1 MSEGQDRI
9 PISKVQRAAKFLKTG
24 AKVGRNYVKHYS
36 QKIVDSDLGRDELD
50 RQNAEDIMDSLSEL
64 KGSALKVAQMLSMD
78 KNILPEQ
85 YMKKFAMAQYSAP
98 ALSYPLVVKTF
109 RQYFGKG
116 PDEIFD
122 TFSKNAIH
130 AASIGQVHQATLN
143 GKTFAVKVQYPGVAD
158 SISSDLRM
166 VKPLA
171 STILRVNARDVDHY
185 MGEIEARL
193 LEETDYVHEL
203 NCAVEIGE
211 ALKGNA
217 LIATPTYYP
226 ELSNDRIL
234 TMDWVDGMHLD
245 KFLATNPSK
254 ELRDKIGQQ
263 LWDAYDLQ
271 IHTLRAV
278 HADPH
283 PGNYLIQEDGKL
295 CILDFGCVKRLPD
308 DFYNSFMVLFDKNLL
323 NNDDRIRQ
331 VMLDLDFLNMKD
343 SAKEQDFFFKLFRNM
358 LELLGRPV
366 HGGRFDFS
374 DRAYFKEIFENGE
387 RMSKMKELRHSK
399 VARGPKDGIY
409 ISRIYFGLYNL
420 LHELGAEIDTRHV
433 SKR

>member
-1 MSEGQDRI
+1 MSEEHDRI

-36 QKIVDSDLGRDELD
+36 QKMVDSDLTRDDLD
-50 RQNAEDIMDSLSEL
+50 KQNAEDIMDSLSEL

-98 ALSYPLVVKTF
+98 SLSYPLVVKTF

-116 PDEIFD
+116 PDELFD
-122 TFSKNAIH
+122 TFSKSAIH
-130 AASIGQVHQATLN
+130 AASIGQVHKATLN
-143 GKTFAVKVQYPGVAD
+143 GKTLAVKVQYPGVAD

-171 STILRVNARDVDHY
+171 STVLRVNPRDVDHY
-185 MGEIEARL
+185 MGEVEARL

-211 ALKGNA
+211 ALKGNVG
-217 LIATPTYYP
+217 ITTPTYYP

-254 ELRDKIGQQ
+254 ELRNSIGQQ

-271 IHTLRAV
+271 MHTLRAV

-283 PGNYLIQEDGKL
+283 PGNYLILEDGRL
-295 CILDFGCVKRLPD
+295 CILDFGCVKRLPE
-308 DFYNSFMVLFDKNLL
+308 DFYNSFMVLFDKDLL
-323 NNDDRIRQ
+323 NNDERIRQ
-331 VMLDLDFLNMKD
+331 VMLDLDFLNVKD
-343 SAKEQDFFFKLFRNM
+343 SEKEQDFFFKLFRTM

-366 HGGRFDFS
+366 HGGRFDFA
-374 DRAYFKEIFENGE
+374 DGAYFKEIFDNGE
-387 RMSKMKELRHSK
+387 RMSKMKELRQSK

-420 LHELGAEIDTRHV
+420 LHDLGAEIDTRHV
-433 SKR
+433 GDR